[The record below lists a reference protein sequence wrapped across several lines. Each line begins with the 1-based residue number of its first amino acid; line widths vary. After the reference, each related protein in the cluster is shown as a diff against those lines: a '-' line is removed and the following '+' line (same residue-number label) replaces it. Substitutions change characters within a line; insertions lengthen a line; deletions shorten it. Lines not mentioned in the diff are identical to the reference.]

1 MAINNWRKMDETSF
15 NQWLRLLSKT
25 AEAGTKLVDDI
36 YDAQNSTSNTEQF
49 SIDIWEARDP
59 GRPFTIE
66 TPKGRLLKGI
76 LLDNNDIWEHL
87 EFVDVKLW
95 WDPITIPTG
104 MLPEYL
110 NLNSKII
117 RNKMNARL
125 LAKQY
130 SSWKNKKNIN
140 LWADEEKT
148 IDDELDERYDTIKKE
163 YLKMFKEYKQSRPDQ
178 QWEMAPK
185 IAEAIIKYN
194 LIK

>member
-1 MAINNWRKMDETSF
+1 
-15 NQWLRLLSKT
+15 
-25 AEAGTKLVDDI
+25 
-36 YDAQNSTSNTEQF
+36 
-49 SIDIWEARDP
+49 
-59 GRPFTIE
+59 
-66 TPKGRLLKGI
+66 
-76 LLDNNDIWEHL
+76 
-87 EFVDVKLW
+87 
-95 WDPITIPTG
+95 
-104 MLPEYL
+104 
-110 NLNSKII
+110 
-117 RNKMNARL
+117 MNARL
-125 LAKQY
+125 LAEQY